1 MDKSYLRIMIFGQL
15 NGLLKCG
22 IRGFASSTATKMRWY
37 ISKFRPRQNNS
48 KEEPI
53 EKIPERGVASF

>member
-1 MDKSYLRIMIFGQL
+1 MIFGQL